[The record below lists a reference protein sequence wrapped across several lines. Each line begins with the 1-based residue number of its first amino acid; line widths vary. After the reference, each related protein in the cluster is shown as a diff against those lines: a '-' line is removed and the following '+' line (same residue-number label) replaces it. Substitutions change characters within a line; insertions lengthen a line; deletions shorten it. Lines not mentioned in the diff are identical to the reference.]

1 MLSTLPWL
9 AVIAKDIRS
18 EIRTRYGIT
27 AVGLFVV
34 TAVALVAFSSADEP
48 MPRPIA
54 AGVLWVVMFF
64 TSMTGLG
71 RGFVSEEERGTSLY
85 LRLSA
90 APLSVY
96 WGKLF
101 GNITVAVVSNL
112 AVVLLFMTFMTSV
125 EIGSPWILLLVTL
138 AGSVGLAAVITITSA
153 IVAKAGTRNALLPIL
168 SFPVL
173 LPLVMPGIGATLYAM
188 AGLELQD
195 VLPDLTL
202 MLSHSGIIIIVSAL
216 VFEVIWC
223 D

>member
-1 MLSTLPWL
+1 MYSPLPWI
-9 AVIAKDIRS
+9 AVVVKDIRS
-18 EIRTRYGIT
+18 ETRTRYGLT
-27 AVGLFVV
+27 AIGLFVV
-34 TAVALVAFSSADEP
+34 TAVVLVAFASADEP

-64 TSMTGLG
+64 TSMTGLA

-90 APLSVY
+90 SPASVFL
-96 WGKLF
+96 GKLL
-101 GNITVAVVSNL
+101 GNIIIAVGSNL
-112 AVVLLFMTFMTSV
+112 AVVALFVALMTSV
-125 EIGSPWILLLVTL
+125 NVGSPWLLLLVTL
-138 AGSVGLAAVITITSA
+138 VGSIGMAVVVTITSA

-173 LPLVMPGIGATLYAM
+173 LPLVMPGIGATLIAM
-188 AGLELQD
+188 AGLGIND

-202 MLSHSGIIIIVSAL
+202 MLCHSGIIIIVSVL

>member
-1 MLSTLPWL
+1 MSSPLPWI
-9 AVIAKDIRS
+9 AVVAKDVRS

-27 AVGLFVV
+27 AVGLFVL
-34 TAVALVAFSSADEP
+34 TAISLVAFASADEP

-54 AGVLWVVMFF
+54 AGVVWVVMFF

-90 APLSVY
+90 SPTSVY
-96 WGKLF
+96 WGKLL

-125 EIGSPWILLLVTL
+125 NVGSPWILLLVTL
-138 AGSVGLAAVITITSA
+138 AGSVGLAAVVTITSA

-173 LPLVMPGIGATLYAM
+173 LPLVMPGIGATLTAI
-188 AGLELQD
+188 AGLGLSD

>member
-1 MLSTLPWL
+1 MASPLPWL
-9 AVIAKDIRS
+9 AVVAKDLRS
-18 EIRTRYGIT
+18 EIRTRYGLT
-27 AVGLFVV
+27 AIALFVV
-34 TAVALVAFSSADEP
+34 TAVALVAFASADEP

-90 APLSVY
+90 KPGSVF
-96 WGKLF
+96 WGKLL
-101 GNITVAVVSNL
+101 GNAILAAVSNL
-112 AVVLLFMTFMTSV
+112 AVVFLFLALMTSV
-125 EIGSPWILLLVTL
+125 NVGSPFILLLVTL
-138 AGSVGLAAVITITSA
+138 VGSLGLATVVTITSA

-168 SFPVL
+168 SFPIL
-173 LPLVMPGIGATLYAM
+173 LPLVMPGIGATLTAM
-188 AGLELQD
+188 AGLTIAD
-195 VLPDLTL
+195 VLPDLLL
-202 MLSHSGIIIIVSAL
+202 MMSHTGIVVIVSAL

>member
-1 MLSTLPWL
+1 MPSPLPWI
-9 AVIAKDIRS
+9 AVVAKDLRS
-18 EIRTRYGIT
+18 EIRTRYGLT
-27 AVGLFVV
+27 AIALFVV

-90 APLSVY
+90 PPTSVF
-96 WGKLF
+96 WGKLV
-101 GNITVAVVSNL
+101 GNIILAAGSNIAVVILFL
-112 AVVLLFMTFMTSV
+112 ALMTSV
-125 EIGSPWILLLVTL
+125 HVGSPWLLLLVTL
-138 AGSVGLAAVITITSA
+138 VGSIGLATVVTITSA

-168 SFPVL
+168 SFPIL
-173 LPLVMPGIGATLYAM
+173 LPLVMPGIGATLIAM
-188 AGLELQD
+188 AGLSFQD
-195 VLPDLTL
+195 LLPDLLL
-202 MLSHSGIIIIVSAL
+202 MLSHTGIVVVVSAL
-216 VFEVIWC
+216 VFEVVWC